1 MKAHKKLFGVFSIA
15 FVLLSGL
22 SANAQ
27 QTATAT
33 AILFNEFVV
42 GITVT
47 DGGSGYGWP
56 PLVTITGGGGT
67 GAEAYATISGGV
79 VTAITVTNAG
89 FGYTNPPQV
98 VIAAPSTTLFSSSLV
113 LDLPL
118 DGSAADVGPNDFTVI
133 TNGGGTWVPNRFLQA
148 NSALSLN
155 GVNQN
160 IVIPNDARLFPN
172 EFTLSGWFNFEQINE
187 VADVWEVGNATSDG
201 WHGYQLAFRGYDFV
215 YQDYTGSAGN
225 AGVSVGLSNFVVNAW
240 CQIVVTRTTNSAAVF
255 VNGVEV
261 ASQMGLTPYTIP
273 QYTPLSFGADNNPAG
288 SGFYLFCPVT
298 LDTIHIYNRAFA
310 TNEVY
315 SLYTNEI
322 AGLIPTVGVVVKT
335 IRVNMM
341 QLVSGQT
348 YQLENS
354 TNLSSPS
361 SWVDVGAPFIAT
373 NSTACY
379 DVDIIGTGEGFFQV
393 VELP

>member
-1 MKAHKKLFGVFSIA
+1 MKARKKLLGVFSLA
-15 FVLLSGL
+15 LVLLSGL
-22 SANAQ
+22 PANAQ

-33 AILFNEFVV
+33 ATLFNEFVV

-56 PLVTITGGGGT
+56 PSVTITGGGGT
-67 GAEAYATISGGV
+67 GAGAYAIVSGGV

-89 FGYTNPPQV
+89 FGYTSAPQV
-98 VIAAPSTTLFSSSLV
+98 VVAAPSTTPFSSSLV

-118 DGSAADVGPNDFTVI
+118 DGSAVDVGPNDFTVI

-160 IVIPNDARLFPN
+160 IVIPYDARLYPN
-172 EFTLSGWFNFEQINE
+172 EFTLSGWFNFQRPNN
-187 VADVWEVGNATSDG
+187 VAELWATGNATSDG
-201 WHGYQLAFRGYDFV
+201 WHGFQWQLRGYDFAYV
-215 YQDYTGSAGN
+215 DETGSGYGAII
-225 AGVSVGLSNFVVNAW
+225 SVGLTNFVADTW
-240 CQIVVTRTTNSAAVF
+240 CQIVVTRTTNSAVVF

-261 ASQMGLTPYTIP
+261 ASQTGLIPYAEP
-273 QYTPLSFGADNNPAG
+273 QHTPLSIGADNADP

-298 LDTIHIYNRAFA
+298 LSTIHIYNRALA
-310 TNEVY
+310 TDEVY

-322 AGLIPTVGVVVKT
+322 AGLVPTVGVVVKT

-341 QLVSGQT
+341 QLVPGQT

-354 TNLSSPS
+354 TNVSA
-361 SWVDVGAPFIAT
+361 WTDIGAPFVAT
-373 NSTACY
+373 NSTAYY
-379 DVDIIGTGEGFFQV
+379 DVDIIGTVAGFFRV

>member
-1 MKAHKKLFGVFSIA
+1 MKAHKKFFGVFSFA
-15 FVLLSGL
+15 LVLLFGL
-22 SANAQ
+22 SSNAQ

-33 AILFNEFVV
+33 ATLFNEFVV

-56 PLVTITGGGGT
+56 PSVTITGGGGS
-67 GAEAYATISGGV
+67 GAGAYATISSGV

-89 FGYTNPPQV
+89 SGYTNPPQV
-98 VIAAPSTTLFSSSLV
+98 IVAAPVTAPFGSSLV

-160 IVIPNDARLFPN
+160 IVIPNDARLFPD
-172 EFTLSGWFNFEQINE
+172 EFTLSGWFNFQQINE

-201 WHGYQLAFRGYDFV
+201 YHGYQLAFRGYDFD
-215 YQDYTGSAGN
+215 YQDYTGSGYN
-225 AGVSVGLSNFVVNAW
+225 AVLSVGLTNFVANTW

-261 ASQMGLTPYTIP
+261 ASQTGLTPYAKP
-273 QYTPLSFGADNNPAG
+273 QYTPLSLGGDNG
-288 SGFYLFCPVT
+288 LSSGFYLFCPVT
-298 LDTIHIYNRAFA
+298 LDTIHIYNRALA

-322 AGLIPTVGVVVKT
+322 AGLVPTVGVVVKT

-341 QLVSGQT
+341 QLVPGQT
-348 YQLENS
+348 YQLEQS
-354 TNLSSPS
+354 TNLNSWTDIGSSF
-361 SWVDVGAPFIAT
+361 AAT
-373 NSTACY
+373 NSTAYY
-379 DVDIIGTGEGFFQV
+379 DVDVIGTVAGFFRV

>member
-1 MKAHKKLFGVFSIA
+1 MKAHKKFFGVFSFA
-15 FVLLSGL
+15 LVLLFGL
-22 SANAQ
+22 SSNAQ

-33 AILFNEFVV
+33 ATLFNEFVV

-56 PLVTITGGGGT
+56 PSVTITGGGGS
-67 GAEAYATISGGV
+67 GAGAYATISSGV

-89 FGYTNPPQV
+89 SGYTNPPQV
-98 VIAAPSTTLFSSSLV
+98 IVAAPVTAPFGSSLV

-160 IVIPNDARLFPN
+160 IVIPNDARLFPD
-172 EFTLSGWFNFEQINE
+172 EFTLSGWFNFQQINE

-201 WHGYQLAFRGYDFV
+201 YHGYQLAFRGYDFD
-215 YQDYTGSAGN
+215 YQDYTGSGYN
-225 AGVSVGLSNFVVNAW
+225 AVLSVGLTNFVANTW

-261 ASQMGLTPYTIP
+261 ASQTGLTPYAKP
-273 QYTPLSFGADNNPAG
+273 QYTPLSLGGDNGLFKRLLPVLPGDFG
-288 SGFYLFCPVT
+288 
-298 LDTIHIYNRAFA
+298 
-310 TNEVY
+310 
-315 SLYTNEI
+315 
-322 AGLIPTVGVVVKT
+322 
-335 IRVNMM
+335 
-341 QLVSGQT
+341 
-348 YQLENS
+348 
-354 TNLSSPS
+354 
-361 SWVDVGAPFIAT
+361 
-373 NSTACY
+373 Y
-379 DVDIIGTGEGFFQV
+379 DSHLQSRPCHE
-393 VELP
+393 